1 MTNLEAVSPGS
12 NRLGLVVAV
21 VAAALSLMAGLARAE
36 EVSPEAKAEA
46 ETVWQTR
53 CTTCHGAAGR
63 GDGPAA
69 VALTP
74 KPRDFSVAAWQASV
88 TDEHLNKVVVG
99 GGQAVGLSM
108 MMTANPDLASKPEV
122 VKALVAHV
130 RSLSAK

>member
-53 CTTCHGAAGR
+53 CTTCHGATGR